1 MKKTARA
8 KPPKTLTHYG
18 SPAIQN
24 LDIWGLPRGK
34 HSIAPGDIARS
45 QRARLLYA
53 MTVAVGE
60 KGYAATT
67 ITDVVHIAK
76 LSRTTFY
83 QQFRDKE
90 SCMIAAYEAAQFGLV
105 RAVIDSQTPGSGWN
119 ERLRAS
125 TRAYLRYER
134 DYPEMTRAMLI
145 EINAAGLRAW
155 EHREAGYERFARMQ
169 RALYEIRRQEQPGL
183 PELPDEIF
191 IGMTAAIEEMV
202 RSYIRAGKL
211 HRVMELERPML
222 YMMEALYS
230 GAAQAVKVLKEPKL

>member
-1 MKKTARA
+1 MATKKTTRT
-8 KPPKTLTHYG
+8 KLPKTLAHYG
-18 SPAIQN
+18 SPTIKN

-53 MTVAVGE
+53 ITAAVGE

-67 ITDVVHIAK
+67 IADVVRIAK

-83 QQFRDKE
+83 QQFADKE

-105 RAVIDSQTPGSGWN
+105 RAVIDSQRAGSSWA
-119 ERLRAS
+119 ERLRDS
-125 TRAYLRYER
+125 TRAYLSYER

-155 EHREAGYERFARMQ
+155 EHREACYERFARMQ
-169 RALYEIRRQEQPGL
+169 KSLYDIARQERPTL

-191 IGMTAAIEEMV
+191 IGMIAATEEMV

-211 HRVMELERPML
+211 HRVMELERPLL
-222 YMMEALYS
+222 YMLEALYS
-230 GAAQAVKVLKEPKL
+230 GAPQAVKVLRS

>member
-1 MKKTARA
+1 MKKR

-18 SPAIQN
+18 SPAIEN

-53 MTVAVGE
+53 ITVAVGE

-67 ITDVVHIAK
+67 IADVVRIAR

-83 QQFRDKE
+83 QQFADKE
-90 SCMIAAYEAAQFGLV
+90 SCLIAAYEAAQFGLV
-105 RAVIDSQTPGSGWN
+105 RAVIDGQKPGSDFRA
-119 ERLRAS
+119 RLVDS

-155 EHREAGYERFARMQ
+155 ECREEAYERFARMQ
-169 RALYEIRRQEQPGL
+169 RALYDIRRGERPEL

-191 IGMTAAIEEMV
+191 LGVVAAIEEMV
-202 RSYIRAGKL
+202 RSYLRANKL
-211 HRVMELERPML
+211 HRLMELEPAML
-222 YMMEALYS
+222 RLLRSVHGGE
-230 GAAQAVKVLKEPKL
+230 